1 MARPALDNRIKTILK
16 IYGQS
21 ISRISGKPPPACY
34 QRKSANDANDDKNGG
49 GFLFYGDFMKDE
61 NYYVVNGWMINR
73 LNLNGIRL
81 HAFAIIYGFSQI
93 EGNSMS
99 APLSYLEK
107 ILGCSRPT
115 VLSCLR
121 DLEAGGLIY
130 KIKTDK
136 IGLANTSYAVN
147 LKVVELKLEDGNL
160 SDTCKKILPGK
171 KVYSNNIIY
180 INNNIKA
187 SKSPNKAI
195 INKASN
201 NKGSYNKTVK
211 STANR
216 ILIQPKLE
224 ENGANCGFYAQPSI
238 SALLNEINGNKA
250 VLEKFSLFLESVKE
264 KGMKIGRVW
273 LRAQIDLINWVEDN
287 DDKILVLEKTMENGW
302 KSLRFIIEKMF
313 NCKIESQRRDI
324 ITKTKIGGCKYD

>member
-1 MARPALDNRIKTILK
+1 
-16 IYGQS
+16 
-21 ISRISGKPPPACY
+21 
-34 QRKSANDANDDKNGG
+34 
-49 GFLFYGDFMKDE
+49 MKDE

-73 LNLNGIRL
+73 LNLSGVRL
-81 HAFAIIYGFSQI
+81 HAFALIYGFSQI

-115 VLSCLR
+115 VMACLR

-136 IGLANTSYAVN
+136 IGLANTAYAVN
-147 LKVVELKLEDGNL
+147 LKVIEHKLEDGNL
-160 SDTCKKILPGK
+160 LGTCKKILPGK
-171 KVYSNNIIY
+171 KFAIDNIY
-180 INNNIKA
+180 INNNIIKA
-187 SKSPNKAI
+187 PKGPNKAI
-195 INKASN
+195 INKAPSNKGSN
-201 NKGSYNKTVK
+201 NKGSNIPVV
-211 STANR
+211 STAKR
-216 ILIQPKLE
+216 VLIQPKNA
-224 ENGANCGFYAQPSI
+224 ENGAPCGFCAQPSI
-238 SALLNEINGNKA
+238 RALLNEINGNKA

-264 KGMKIGRVW
+264 KGMKVGRVW

-302 KSLRFIIEKMF
+302 KSLRFVIEKMY

>member
-1 MARPALDNRIKTILK
+1 
-16 IYGQS
+16 
-21 ISRISGKPPPACY
+21 
-34 QRKSANDANDDKNGG
+34 
-49 GFLFYGDFMKDE
+49 MKDE

-73 LNLNGIRL
+73 LKLSGVRL

-115 VLSCLR
+115 ALSCLR
-121 DLEAGGLIY
+121 DLEADGLIY

-136 IGLANTSYAVN
+136 IGLANTAYAVN
-147 LKVVELKLEDGNL
+147 LKAIESKLEG
-160 SDTCKKILPGK
+160 SDLLGTCKKILPGK
-171 KVYSNNIIY
+171 KFYSNNIIY

-195 INKASN
+195 INKASS
-201 NKGSYNKTVK
+201 NKGSYNSTIKGAI
-211 STANR
+211 STAKR
-216 ILIQPKLE
+216 VLIKPKRE
-224 ENGANCGFYAQPSI
+224 ENGAICGFSAPPNI

-250 VLEKFSLFLESVKE
+250 VLDKFSLFLESVKE

-273 LRAQIDLINWVEDN
+273 LRAQIDLLNWVEDN
-287 DDKILVLEKTMENGW
+287 DDKILVLEKTTENGW
-302 KSLRFIIEKMF
+302 KSLRFVIEKMF

>member
-1 MARPALDNRIKTILK
+1 
-16 IYGQS
+16 
-21 ISRISGKPPPACY
+21 
-34 QRKSANDANDDKNGG
+34 
-49 GFLFYGDFMKDE
+49 MKDE

-73 LNLNGIRL
+73 LKLSGVRL

-93 EGNSMS
+93 EGNSLF

-115 VLSCLR
+115 VRACLQ

-130 KIKTDK
+130 RIKSGK
-136 IGLANTSYAVN
+136 VGLANTAYAVN
-147 LKVVELKLEDGNL
+147 LKAVQSKMEDVKIGG
-160 SDTCKKILPGK
+160 TGKKILPVK
-171 KVYSNNIIY
+171 KFAIDNIY
-180 INNNIKA
+180 INNNIIKA
-187 SKSPNKAI
+187 PKGPNKAI
-195 INKASN
+195 INKAPSNKGSN
-201 NKGSYNKTVK
+201 NKGSNIPAV
-211 STANR
+211 STAKR
-216 ILIQPKLE
+216 VLIQPKNAK
-224 ENGANCGFYAQPSI
+224 NGSNFGFCAQPSI
-238 SALLNEINGNKA
+238 RALLNEINGNKA

-264 KGMKIGRVW
+264 KGMKVGRVW

-302 KSLRFIIEKMF
+302 KSLRFVIEKMF